1 MYDLLPAMGRLRN
14 RSAWALSGG
23 EQQMLAVGRALVAS
37 PSFLLLDEPSLG
49 LAPAIADRIYETFQT
64 LKGSIGLLV
73 VEQTASRA
81 LELVDQVV
89 VLRDG
94 HVVGRGTPDDFA
106 DADQLADL
114 LLGVY

>member
-1 MYDLLPAMGRLRN
+1 M
-14 RSAWALSGG
+14 
-23 EQQMLAVGRALVAS
+23 
-37 PSFLLLDEPSLG
+37 
-49 LAPAIADRIYETFQT
+49 
-64 LKGSIGLLV
+64 LKGSIGLVV

-81 LELVDQVV
+81 LELVDDVV

-94 HVVGRGTPDDFA
+94 QIVGRGTPEDFA